1 MKWQNSRKEQKN
13 NVSRN
18 EGSSEIA
25 QRRTDIEKKI
35 VNDPKNKHEKSK
47 QDETEIKIFF
57 FKKKDVREND

>member
-1 MKWQNSRKEQKN
+1 MKAAQKQHKEEQTLK
-13 NVSRN
+13 
-18 EGSSEIA
+18 
-25 QRRTDIEKKI
+25 KKI